1 MDLSL
6 LPRLSF
12 LERRILQASAVR
24 DMFIEKFQDM
34 IVQRIAEDR
43 AVAEKAGIDPRLL
56 PVPKYLLPRDTH
68 FFASK
73 INYNG
78 MAIPVHIPTTTGTDT
93 VGDFSLIKLIQT
105 FSTPNNQPNP
115 SHPFPPHPH
124 LTSSGPHTHPILV
137 LLNALL
143 TQKRVIF
150 LGCNLPASEVAE
162 AVIAACALASG
173 GILRGFTRH
182 AFPYTDLTKIYELLK
197 VPGFVAGVTNPA
209 FARHPEWWDLLCDLS
224 DGCIK
229 ISACIEPA
237 VTTEGLR
244 RIKRRNIYA
253 ASIVV
258 DPSEDN
264 AIMDDILR
272 SVGERHGEAVVRTK
286 ARAYV
291 QKLIRISAVFE
302 QDMYGSSSLRYTR
315 PNAASATGLAAPSI
329 PTTTNAS
336 TNKPIFPPALRGQG
350 CVWSDEA
357 TKQRELGVWA
367 LRIEGWRNTR
377 SYNHY
382 VEDVE
387 RLSAKASAPTMLAD
401 GLDIQYHHDRLRNL
415 KLSHT
420 ESALIYSAL
429 WSSVRDYKSICQ
441 LLIVA
446 PESQSGLFY
455 VAMGLFHPDKTT
467 RVTTAE
473 LLRRIQEHEA
483 GRHFWKNLNHFVK
496 IAYARVV
503 HETLDR

>member
-1 MDLSL
+1 M
-6 LPRLSF
+6 PRLSF
-12 LERRILQASAVR
+12 LERRILEASTAR
-24 DMFIEKFQDM
+24 DMFLEKFQDM
-34 IVQRIAEDR
+34 IAQRIAEDR
-43 AVAEKAGIDPRLL
+43 AAAEKAGIDPRLL
-56 PVPKYLLPRDTH
+56 PVPKYTLPRDTH

-78 MAIPVHIPTTTGTDT
+78 MAIPVHIPTTTGTDI

-105 FSTPNNQPNP
+105 FSTPNNQPNR

-124 LTSSGPHTHPILV
+124 LTSSGPQTHPILV

-143 TQKRVIF
+143 TQKRVVF

-162 AVIAACALASG
+162 AVLAACALASG

-209 FARHPEWWDLLCDLS
+209 FAQHPEWWDLLCDLS
-224 DGCIK
+224 DGCMK

-264 AIMDDILR
+264 AIMDDIIH
-272 SVGERHGEAVVRTK
+272 SISERHGEAVVRMK
-286 ARAYV
+286 CRAYV

-302 QDMYGSSSLRYTR
+302 QDMYGSTGLRYTR
-315 PNAASATGLAAPSI
+315 PRGTSASSSTPPARPPTANSSHKKAFI
-329 PTTTNAS
+329 PH
-336 TNKPIFPPALRGQG
+336 ALRGQG
-350 CVWSDEA
+350 CVWPDEA

-401 GLDIQYHHDRLRNL
+401 GLDIQYHHDRLRTL
-415 KLSHT
+415 KLSYT
-420 ESALIYSAL
+420 ESALIYAAL
-429 WSSVRDYKSICQ
+429 WSSVRDYRSICQ

-455 VAMGLFHPDKTT
+455 VSMGLFHPDKTT
-467 RVTTAE
+467 RATTAE
-473 LLRRIQEHEA
+473 LLRRVREHDA

-503 HETLDR
+503 QEKQKK